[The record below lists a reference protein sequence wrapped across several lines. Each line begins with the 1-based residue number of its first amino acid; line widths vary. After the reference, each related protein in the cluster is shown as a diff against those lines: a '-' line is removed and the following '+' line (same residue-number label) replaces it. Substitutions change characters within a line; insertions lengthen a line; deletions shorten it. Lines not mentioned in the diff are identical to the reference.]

1 MRLGLTQTRGY
12 NRAIRSMVLLY
23 QGLRRGGASRPS
35 RALLSV
41 LTCITAVWLGSP
53 LSASTQSSG
62 VQPVAVSEVSER
74 HDFLRAARRALAL
87 GDVAEARRLAIA
99 RGSNDSTAAAVLG
112 LIAARQGNYAEA
124 ERLFLPAIRIDS
136 TGEAALELGLLLT
149 RLGRPAEALDTLAP
163 IINTGARRRVDV
175 ELLRVAEAARAL
187 GRFREAN
194 DFYRR
199 AAAVAP
205 QDPAIN
211 TAWGELFLE
220 KYNIE
225 DAVRS
230 FRTALTADPEW
241 VPAHIGLGRTLVNE
255 NPSDAAEM
263 ARRAIELDESSEAA
277 HLLLAEL
284 ALQERRYDDASLMI
298 KQALSI
304 NANSF
309 EARSLRA
316 AIAYIE
322 DRITDFETE
331 VAGILAL
338 NPRYGE
344 VYRVT
349 GAQAASHYRFDEAV
363 TLVQKSLELSPGS
376 PLAQAELGMHLL
388 RTGDEVSARE
398 QLDQSFETDPFN
410 IVTFNLLQMLDAV
423 DEFETIRKGDL
434 VVRLHPSE
442 SAILGDYVVS
452 LASQALETLG
462 DRYGVEIDGPIL
474 IEVFPRHDDFAVR
487 NLGLPGM
494 IGALGA
500 CFGRVVTMD
509 SPRARPPGT
518 FNWQATLW
526 HEMAHVITLQMS
538 RNRVPRWL
546 TEGISVYEEGLA
558 NPAWGR
564 NMELTFAQALE
575 SGETLPLRQLN
586 TGFTKPETIVLA
598 YYQASLVVE
607 HLVDLYGENMLPE
620 MLRGYAEGFDTEALL
635 ERVAGIDFDALQES
649 FDIALEERF
658 GSLQRALQQPV
669 SGPLP
674 EAGTQLDMLGALA
687 RSYPASYA
695 IQVTYGHALYSAGE
709 LDAAVDVLEHALTLV
724 TVATGANSP
733 RALLAEIAI
742 KQGQRDRAMNQL
754 VGLLAYDHQ
763 DLQSARQLAALAEET
778 GHREHQQVAYER
790 IIAIDPFD
798 VVPHAAL
805 GRLAL
810 DSGEIEK
817 AVQEFRV
824 ALAAGPVDVVVAHCD
839 LAESLILA
847 GKIGEAKQHALAA
860 LEIAPSYERGQELLL
875 RTVGELP

>member
-1 MRLGLTQTRGY
+1 MLLLG
-12 NRAIRSMVLLY
+12 

-41 LTCITAVWLGSP
+41 LTCVTAIWLGGLLRASSRSP
-53 LSASTQSSG
+53 D
-62 VQPVAVSEVSER
+62 VQPVSVTEVSQRQE
-74 HDFLRAARRALAL
+74 FLRTARRALAH
-87 GDVAEARRLAIA
+87 GDVVEARRLAAA
-99 RGSNDSTAAAVLG
+99 RGSNDSAAAAILG
-112 LIAARQGNYAEA
+112 LIASRQGNYAEA
-124 ERLFLPAIRIDS
+124 ERLFLPTISTDP
-136 TGEAALELGLLLT
+136 TGEAALELGLLLM
-149 RLGRPAEALDTLAP
+149 RLGRSAEAVQSLAP
-163 IINTGARRRVDV
+163 IINSGTRRRVDV

-194 DFYRR
+194 EFFRR
-199 AAAVAP
+199 AAAVTP
-205 QDPAIN
+205 KDPAIN

-220 KYNIE
+220 KYNIQ

-230 FRTALTADPEW
+230 FQAALNADPEW
-241 VPAHIGLGRTLVNE
+241 VPAHVGLARALVGE

-263 ARRAIELDESSEAA
+263 ARHAIDLDESSEAA

-284 ALQERRYDDASLMI
+284 ALDERRYDDASLMTE
-298 KQALSI
+298 QALSI

-322 DRITDFETE
+322 DRIDDFEAE
-331 VAGILAL
+331 VTGVLAL

-363 TLVQKSLELSPGS
+363 VLVRKSLDLSPGS

-388 RTGDEVSARE
+388 RTGDEVGARE
-398 QLDQSFETDPFN
+398 NLDQSFEADPFN
-410 IVTFNLLQMLDAV
+410 IITFNLLRMLDAV

-434 VVRLHPSE
+434 IVRLHPDE
-442 SAILGDYVVS
+442 FPVMGDYVVS

-462 DRYGVEIDGPIL
+462 GRYGVEVDGPIL

-558 NPAWGR
+558 RPAWGR

-586 TGFTKPETIVLA
+586 AGFTNPETISLA
-598 YYQASLVVE
+598 YYQASLLVE
-607 HLVDLYGENMLPE
+607 HLVDVYGDNMLHG
-620 MLRGYAEGFDTEALL
+620 MLRSYAEGLDTEAAL
-635 ERVAGIDFDALQES
+635 EQVAGTDFDELQET
-649 FDIALEERF
+649 FDVAIEERF
-658 GSLQRALQQPV
+658 GGLRRALRQPV
-669 SGPLP
+669 SGALP
-674 EAGTQLDMLGALA
+674 EAGTQLDMLNALA
-687 RSYPASYA
+687 TSYPASYA

-709 LDAAVDVLEHALTLV
+709 LDAAVDVLERALALV
-724 TVATGANSP
+724 PSATGANSP
-733 RALLAEIAI
+733 RALLVEIAI
-742 KQGQRDRAMNQL
+742 KQGRRDRAMNEL
-754 VGLLAYDHQ
+754 AGLLGYDHQ
-763 DLQSARQLAALAEET
+763 DLESARQLAALAEET
-778 GHREHQQVAYER
+778 GHRKYQQVAYER
-790 IIAIDPFD
+790 IIEIDPFD

-847 GKIGEAKQHALAA
+847 GNMDEAKRHALAA

-875 RTVGELP
+875 RTVGEVP

>member
-1 MRLGLTQTRGY
+1 MLLLG
-12 NRAIRSMVLLY
+12 

-41 LTCITAVWLGSP
+41 LTCVTAIWLGG
-53 LSASTQSSG
+53 LLRASSRPPD
-62 VQPVAVSEVSER
+62 VQPVTVTEVSQR
-74 HDFLRAARRALAL
+74 HEFLRSARRALAH
-87 GDVAEARRLAIA
+87 GDVIEARRLVAA
-99 RGSNDSTAAAVLG
+99 RGSNDSAAAAILG
-112 LIAARQGNYAEA
+112 LIASRQGKYAEA
-124 ERLFLPAIRIDS
+124 ERLFLPAIGTDP
-136 TGEAALELGLLLT
+136 TGEAALELGLLLM
-149 RLGRPAEALDTLAP
+149 RLGRSAEAVESLAP
-163 IINTGARRRVDV
+163 IINSGTRRRVDV
-175 ELLRVAEAARAL
+175 ELLRVAEAARVL

-194 DFYRR
+194 EFFRR
-199 AAAVAP
+199 AAAVTP

-220 KYNIE
+220 KYNMQ

-230 FRTALTADPEW
+230 FQAALNADPKW
-241 VPAHIGLGRTLVNE
+241 VPAHVGLARALVSE
-255 NPSDAAEM
+255 NPSDSAEM
-263 ARRAIELDESSEAA
+263 ARHAIDLDESSEAA

-284 ALQERRYDDASLMI
+284 ALDERRYDDASLMTE
-298 KQALSI
+298 QALSI

-322 DRITDFETE
+322 DRIDEFEAE
-331 VAGILAL
+331 VTGVLAL
-338 NPRYGE
+338 TPRNGE
-344 VYRVT
+344 IYRVP

-363 TLVQKSLELSPGS
+363 VLVRKALDLSPGS

-388 RTGDEVSARE
+388 RTGDEVGARE
-398 QLDQSFETDPFN
+398 NLDQSFEADPFN
-410 IVTFNLLQMLDAV
+410 IVTFNLLRMLDAV

-434 VVRLHPSE
+434 VVRLHPDE
-442 SAILGDYVVS
+442 FPVMGDYVVS

-462 DRYGVEIDGPIL
+462 GRYGVEVDGPIL

-558 NPAWGR
+558 KAAWGR

-586 TGFTKPETIVLA
+586 AGFTNPETISLA
-598 YYQASLVVE
+598 YYQASLLVE
-607 HLVDLYGENMLPE
+607 HLVDVYGDNMLHG
-620 MLRGYAEGFDTEALL
+620 MLRSYAEGLDTEAAL
-635 ERVAGIDFDALQES
+635 EQVAGTDFDELQET
-649 FDIALEERF
+649 FDVALEERF
-658 GSLQRALQQPV
+658 GGLRRALRQPV
-669 SGPLP
+669 SGALP
-674 EAGTQLDMLGALA
+674 EAGTQLDMLNALA
-687 RSYPASYA
+687 TSYPASYA

-709 LDAAVDVLEHALTLV
+709 LDAAVDVLERALALV
-724 TVATGANSP
+724 PLATGASSP

-742 KQGQRDRAMNQL
+742 KQGRRDRAMNEL
-754 VGLLAYDHQ
+754 AGLLGYDHQ
-763 DLQSARQLAALAEET
+763 DLESARQLAALAEET
-778 GHREHQQVAYER
+778 GHREYQQVAYER
-790 IIAIDPFD
+790 IIEIDPFD

-824 ALAAGPVDVVVAHCD
+824 ALAAGPVDIVVAHCD
-839 LAESLILA
+839 LAESLILV
-847 GKIGEAKQHALAA
+847 GKMDEAKRHALAA

-875 RTVGELP
+875 RTVGEVP

>member
-1 MRLGLTQTRGY
+1 MPLGLTQTRGY
-12 NRAIRSMVLLY
+12 NRAIRSMVLLD

-149 RLGRPAEALDTLAP
+149 RLGRSAEALDTLAP

-187 GRFREAN
+187 GQSREAN
-194 DFYRR
+194 DFFRR
-199 AAAVAP
+199 AAAAAP

-241 VPAHIGLGRTLVNE
+241 VPAHVGLGRTLVSE

-284 ALQERRYDDASLMI
+284 ALQERRYDDASLI
-298 KQALSI
+298 IEQALSI

-322 DRITDFETE
+322 DRIKDFETE
-331 VAGILAL
+331 VAGVLAL
-338 NPRYGE
+338 NPHYGE

-363 TLVQKSLELSPGS
+363 TLVQKSLDLSPGS

-442 SAILGDYVVS
+442 SPILGDYVVS

-462 DRYGVEIDGPIL
+462 GRYGVEIDGPIL
-474 IEVFPRHDDFAVR
+474 IEVFP
-487 NLGLPGM
+487 
-494 IGALGA
+494 
-500 CFGRVVTMD
+500 
-509 SPRARPPGT
+509 
-518 FNWQATLW
+518 
-526 HEMAHVITLQMS
+526 
-538 RNRVPRWL
+538 
-546 TEGISVYEEGLA
+546 
-558 NPAWGR
+558 
-564 NMELTFAQALE
+564 
-575 SGETLPLRQLN
+575 
-586 TGFTKPETIVLA
+586 
-598 YYQASLVVE
+598 
-607 HLVDLYGENMLPE
+607 
-620 MLRGYAEGFDTEALL
+620 
-635 ERVAGIDFDALQES
+635 
-649 FDIALEERF
+649 
-658 GSLQRALQQPV
+658 
-669 SGPLP
+669 
-674 EAGTQLDMLGALA
+674 
-687 RSYPASYA
+687 
-695 IQVTYGHALYSAGE
+695 
-709 LDAAVDVLEHALTLV
+709 
-724 TVATGANSP
+724 
-733 RALLAEIAI
+733 
-742 KQGQRDRAMNQL
+742 
-754 VGLLAYDHQ
+754 
-763 DLQSARQLAALAEET
+763 
-778 GHREHQQVAYER
+778 
-790 IIAIDPFD
+790 
-798 VVPHAAL
+798 
-805 GRLAL
+805 
-810 DSGEIEK
+810 
-817 AVQEFRV
+817 
-824 ALAAGPVDVVVAHCD
+824 
-839 LAESLILA
+839 
-847 GKIGEAKQHALAA
+847 
-860 LEIAPSYERGQELLL
+860 
-875 RTVGELP
+875 

>member
-1 MRLGLTQTRGY
+1 MLLLG
-12 NRAIRSMVLLY
+12 

-41 LTCITAVWLGSP
+41 LTCVTAIWLGGL
-53 LSASTQSSG
+53 LSASSRPPD
-62 VQPVAVSEVSER
+62 VQPVTVTEVSQR
-74 HDFLRAARRALAL
+74 HEFLRTARRALAH
-87 GDVAEARRLAIA
+87 GDVIEARRLVAA
-99 RGSNDSTAAAVLG
+99 RGSNDSAAAAILG
-112 LIAARQGNYAEA
+112 LIASRQGKYAEA
-124 ERLFLPAIRIDS
+124 ERLFLPAIGTDP
-136 TGEAALELGLLLT
+136 TGEAALELGLLLM
-149 RLGRPAEALDTLAP
+149 RLGRSSEAVESLAP
-163 IINTGARRRVDV
+163 IINSGTRRRVDV

-194 DFYRR
+194 EFFRR
-199 AAAVAP
+199 AAAVTP

-220 KYNIE
+220 KYNMQ

-230 FRTALTADPEW
+230 FQSALNADPKW
-241 VPAHIGLGRTLVNE
+241 VPAHVGLARALVSE

-263 ARRAIELDESSEAA
+263 ARHAIDLDESSEAA

-284 ALQERRYDDASLMI
+284 ALDERRYDDASLMTE
-298 KQALSI
+298 QALSI

-322 DRITDFETE
+322 DRIDEFEAE
-331 VAGILAL
+331 VTGVLAL

-344 VYRVT
+344 IYRVT

-363 TLVQKSLELSPGS
+363 ALVRKALDLSPGS
-376 PLAQAELGMHLL
+376 PLAQADLGMHLL
-388 RTGDEVSARE
+388 RTGDEVGARE
-398 QLDQSFETDPFN
+398 NLDQSFEADPFN
-410 IVTFNLLQMLDAV
+410 IITFNLLRMLDAV
-423 DEFETIRKGDL
+423 DEFETIRKGNL
-434 VVRLHPSE
+434 VVRLHPDEFPVMS
-442 SAILGDYVVS
+442 DYVVS
-452 LASQALETLG
+452 LASQALETIG
-462 DRYGVEIDGPIL
+462 GRYGVEVDGPIL

-558 NPAWGR
+558 KAAWGR

-586 TGFTKPETIVLA
+586 AGFTNPETISLA
-598 YYQASLVVE
+598 YYQASLLVV
-607 HLVDLYGENMLPE
+607 HLVDVYGDSMLHG
-620 MLRGYAEGFDTEALL
+620 MLRSYAEGLDTEAAL
-635 ERVAGIDFDALQES
+635 EQVAGTDFDELQET
-649 FDIALEERF
+649 FDVALEERF
-658 GSLQRALQQPV
+658 GGLRRALRQPV
-669 SGPLP
+669 SGALP
-674 EAGTQLDMLGALA
+674 EAGTQLDMLNALA
-687 RSYPASYA
+687 TSYPASYA

-709 LDAAVDVLEHALTLV
+709 LDAAVDVLERALALV
-724 TVATGANSP
+724 PLATGASSP

-742 KQGQRDRAMNQL
+742 KQGRRDRAMNEL
-754 VGLLAYDHQ
+754 AGLLGYDHQ
-763 DLQSARQLAALAEET
+763 DLESARQLAALAEET
-778 GHREHQQVAYER
+778 GHREYQQVAYER
-790 IIAIDPFD
+790 IIEIDPFD

-839 LAESLILA
+839 LAESLILV
-847 GKIGEAKQHALAA
+847 GKMDEAKRHALAA

-875 RTVGELP
+875 RTVGEVP

>member
-1 MRLGLTQTRGY
+1 MLLLG
-12 NRAIRSMVLLY
+12 

-41 LTCITAVWLGSP
+41 LTCVTAIWLGG
-53 LSASTQSSG
+53 LLRASSRPPD
-62 VQPVAVSEVSER
+62 VQPVTVTEVSQR
-74 HDFLRAARRALAL
+74 HEFLRTARRALAH
-87 GDVAEARRLAIA
+87 GDVIEARRLVAA
-99 RGSNDSTAAAVLG
+99 RGSNDSAAAAILG
-112 LIAARQGNYAEA
+112 LIASRQGKYAEA
-124 ERLFLPAIRIDS
+124 ERLFLPAIGTDP
-136 TGEAALELGLLLT
+136 TGEAALELGLLLM
-149 RLGRPAEALDTLAP
+149 RLGRSAEAVESLAP
-163 IINTGARRRVDV
+163 IINSGTRRRVDV

-194 DFYRR
+194 EFFRR
-199 AAAVAP
+199 AAAVTP

-220 KYNIE
+220 KYNMQ

-230 FRTALTADPEW
+230 FQSALNADPKW
-241 VPAHIGLGRTLVNE
+241 VPAHVGLARALVSE

-263 ARRAIELDESSEAA
+263 ARHAINLDESSEAA

-284 ALQERRYDDASLMI
+284 ALDERRYDDASLMTE
-298 KQALSI
+298 QALSI

-322 DRITDFETE
+322 DRIDEFEAE
-331 VAGILAL
+331 VTGVLAL

-344 VYRVT
+344 IYRVT

-363 TLVQKSLELSPGS
+363 ALVRKALDLSPGS
-376 PLAQAELGMHLL
+376 PLAQADLGMHLL
-388 RTGDEVSARE
+388 RTGDEVGARE
-398 QLDQSFETDPFN
+398 NLDQSFEADPFN
-410 IVTFNLLQMLDAV
+410 IVTFNLLRMLDAV
-423 DEFETIRKGDL
+423 DEFETIRKGNL
-434 VVRLHPSE
+434 VVRLHPDE
-442 SAILGDYVVS
+442 FPVMGDYVVS

-462 DRYGVEIDGPIL
+462 GRYGVEVDGPIL

-526 HEMAHVITLQMS
+526 HEMAHVITLQLS

-558 NPAWGR
+558 KAAWGR

-586 TGFTKPETIVLA
+586 AGFTNPETISLA
-598 YYQASLVVE
+598 YYQASLLVE
-607 HLVDLYGENMLPE
+607 HLVDVYGDNMLHG
-620 MLRGYAEGFDTEALL
+620 MLRSYAEGLDTEAAL
-635 ERVAGIDFDALQES
+635 EQVAGTDFDELQET
-649 FDIALEERF
+649 FDVALEERF
-658 GSLQRALQQPV
+658 GGLRRALRQPV
-669 SGPLP
+669 SGALP
-674 EAGTQLDMLGALA
+674 EAGTQLDMLNALA
-687 RSYPASYA
+687 TSYPASYA

-709 LDAAVDVLEHALTLV
+709 LDAAVDVLERALALIPL
-724 TVATGANSP
+724 ATGASSP

-742 KQGQRDRAMNQL
+742 KQGRRDRAMNEL
-754 VGLLAYDHQ
+754 AGLLGYDHQ
-763 DLQSARQLAALAEET
+763 DLESARQLAALAEET
-778 GHREHQQVAYER
+778 GHREYQQVAYER
-790 IIAIDPFD
+790 IIEIDPFD

-839 LAESLILA
+839 LAESLILV
-847 GKIGEAKQHALAA
+847 GKMDEAKRHALAA

-875 RTVGELP
+875 RTVGEVP

>member
-1 MRLGLTQTRGY
+1 MLLLG
-12 NRAIRSMVLLY
+12 

-41 LTCITAVWLGSP
+41 LTCVTAIWLGG
-53 LSASTQSSG
+53 LLRASSRPPD
-62 VQPVAVSEVSER
+62 VQPVTVTEVSQR
-74 HDFLRAARRALAL
+74 HEFLRSARRALAH
-87 GDVAEARRLAIA
+87 GDVIEARRLVAA
-99 RGSNDSTAAAVLG
+99 RGSNDSAAAAILG
-112 LIAARQGNYAEA
+112 LIASRQGKYAEA
-124 ERLFLPAIRIDS
+124 ERLFLPAIGTDP
-136 TGEAALELGLLLT
+136 TGEAALELGLLLM
-149 RLGRPAEALDTLAP
+149 RLGRSAEAVESLAP
-163 IINTGARRRVDV
+163 IINSGTRRRVDV
-175 ELLRVAEAARAL
+175 ELLRVAEAARVL

-194 DFYRR
+194 EFFRR
-199 AAAVAP
+199 AAAVTP

-220 KYNIE
+220 KYNMQ

-230 FRTALTADPEW
+230 FQAALNADPKW
-241 VPAHIGLGRTLVNE
+241 VPAHVGLARALVSE
-255 NPSDAAEM
+255 NPSDSAEM
-263 ARRAIELDESSEAA
+263 ARHAIDLDESSEAA

-284 ALQERRYDDASLMI
+284 ALDERRYDDASLMTE
-298 KQALSI
+298 QALSI

-322 DRITDFETE
+322 DRIDEFEAE
-331 VAGILAL
+331 VTGVLAL
-338 NPRYGE
+338 NPSYGE
-344 VYRVT
+344 IYRVT

-363 TLVQKSLELSPGS
+363 VLVRKALDLSPGS

-388 RTGDEVSARE
+388 RTGDEVGARE
-398 QLDQSFETDPFN
+398 NLDQSFEADPFN
-410 IVTFNLLQMLDAV
+410 IVTFNLLRMLDAV

-434 VVRLHPSE
+434 VVRLHPDE
-442 SAILGDYVVS
+442 FPVMGDYVVS

-462 DRYGVEIDGPIL
+462 GRYGVEVDGPIL

-558 NPAWGR
+558 KAAWGR

-586 TGFTKPETIVLA
+586 AGFTNPETISLA
-598 YYQASLVVE
+598 YYQASLLVE
-607 HLVDLYGENMLPE
+607 HLVDVYGDNMLHG
-620 MLRGYAEGFDTEALL
+620 MLRSYAEGLDTEAAL
-635 ERVAGIDFDALQES
+635 EQVAGTDFDELQET
-649 FDIALEERF
+649 FDVALEERF
-658 GSLQRALQQPV
+658 GGLRRALRQPV
-669 SGPLP
+669 SGALP
-674 EAGTQLDMLGALA
+674 EAGTQLDMLNALA
-687 RSYPASYA
+687 TSYPASYA

-709 LDAAVDVLEHALTLV
+709 LDAAVDVLERALALV
-724 TVATGANSP
+724 PLATGASSP

-742 KQGQRDRAMNQL
+742 KQGRRDRAMNEL
-754 VGLLAYDHQ
+754 AGLLGYDHQ
-763 DLQSARQLAALAEET
+763 DLESARQLAALAEET
-778 GHREHQQVAYER
+778 GHREYQQVAYER
-790 IIAIDPFD
+790 IIEIDPFD

-824 ALAAGPVDVVVAHCD
+824 ALAAGPVDIVVAHCD
-839 LAESLILA
+839 LAESLILV
-847 GKIGEAKQHALAA
+847 GKMDEAKRHALAA

-875 RTVGELP
+875 RTVGEVP

>member
-1 MRLGLTQTRGY
+1 MLLLG
-12 NRAIRSMVLLY
+12 

-41 LTCITAVWLGSP
+41 LTCVTAIWLGG
-53 LSASTQSSG
+53 LLRASSRPPD
-62 VQPVAVSEVSER
+62 VQPVTVTEVSQR
-74 HDFLRAARRALAL
+74 HEFLRTARRALAH
-87 GDVAEARRLAIA
+87 GDVIEARRLVVA
-99 RGSNDSTAAAVLG
+99 RGSNDSAAAAILG
-112 LIAARQGNYAEA
+112 LIASRQGKYAEA
-124 ERLFLPAIRIDS
+124 ERLFLPAIGTDP
-136 TGEAALELGLLLT
+136 TGEAALELGLLLM
-149 RLGRPAEALDTLAP
+149 RLGRSSEAVESLAP
-163 IINTGARRRVDV
+163 IINSGTRRRVDV

-194 DFYRR
+194 EFFRR
-199 AAAVAP
+199 AAAVTP

-220 KYNIE
+220 KYNMQ

-230 FRTALTADPEW
+230 FQSALNADPKW
-241 VPAHIGLGRTLVNE
+241 VPAHVGLARALVSE
-255 NPSDAAEM
+255 NPSDSAEM
-263 ARRAIELDESSEAA
+263 ARHAIDLDESSEAA

-284 ALQERRYDDASLMI
+284 ALDERRYDDASLMTE
-298 KQALSI
+298 QALSI

-322 DRITDFETE
+322 DRIDEFEAE
-331 VAGILAL
+331 VTGVLAL

-344 VYRVT
+344 IYRVT

-363 TLVQKSLELSPGS
+363 ALVRKALDLSPGS

-388 RTGDEVSARE
+388 RTGDEVGARE
-398 QLDQSFETDPFN
+398 NLDQSFEADPFN
-410 IVTFNLLQMLDAV
+410 IITFNLLRMLDAV
-423 DEFETIRKGDL
+423 DEFETIRKGNL
-434 VVRLHPSE
+434 VVRLHPDEFPVMS
-442 SAILGDYVVS
+442 DYVVS
-452 LASQALETLG
+452 LASQALETIG
-462 DRYGVEIDGPIL
+462 GRYGVEVDGPIL

-558 NPAWGR
+558 KAAWGR

-586 TGFTKPETIVLA
+586 AGFTNPETISLA
-598 YYQASLVVE
+598 YYQASLLVE
-607 HLVDLYGENMLPE
+607 HLVDVYGDNMLHG
-620 MLRGYAEGFDTEALL
+620 MLRSYAEGLDTEAAL
-635 ERVAGIDFDALQES
+635 EQVAGTDFDELQET
-649 FDIALEERF
+649 FDVALEERF
-658 GSLQRALQQPV
+658 GGLRRALRQPV
-669 SGPLP
+669 SGALP
-674 EAGTQLDMLGALA
+674 EAGTQLDMLNALA
-687 RSYPASYA
+687 TSYPASYA

-709 LDAAVDVLEHALTLV
+709 LDAAVDVLERALALV
-724 TVATGANSP
+724 PLATGASSP

-742 KQGQRDRAMNQL
+742 KQGRRDRAMNEL
-754 VGLLAYDHQ
+754 AGLLGYDHQ
-763 DLQSARQLAALAEET
+763 DLESARQLAALAEET
-778 GHREHQQVAYER
+778 GHREYQQVAYER
-790 IIAIDPFD
+790 IIEIDPFD

-824 ALAAGPVDVVVAHCD
+824 ALAAGPVDIVVAHCD
-839 LAESLILA
+839 LAESLILV
-847 GKIGEAKQHALAA
+847 GKMDEAKRHALAA

-875 RTVGELP
+875 RTVGEVP

>member
-1 MRLGLTQTRGY
+1 MLLLG
-12 NRAIRSMVLLY
+12 

-41 LTCITAVWLGSP
+41 LTCVTAIWLGG
-53 LSASTQSSG
+53 LLRASSRPPD
-62 VQPVAVSEVSER
+62 VQPVTVTEVSQR
-74 HDFLRAARRALAL
+74 HEFLRSARRALAH
-87 GDVAEARRLAIA
+87 GDVIEARRLVAA
-99 RGSNDSTAAAVLG
+99 RGSNDSAAAAILG
-112 LIAARQGNYAEA
+112 LIASRQGKYAEA
-124 ERLFLPAIRIDS
+124 ERLFLPAIGTDP
-136 TGEAALELGLLLT
+136 TGEAALELGLLLM
-149 RLGRPAEALDTLAP
+149 RLGRSAEAVESLAP
-163 IINTGARRRVDV
+163 IINSGTRRRVDV
-175 ELLRVAEAARAL
+175 ELLRVAEAARVL

-194 DFYRR
+194 EFFRR
-199 AAAVAP
+199 AASVTP

-220 KYNIE
+220 KYNMQ

-230 FRTALTADPEW
+230 FQAALNADPKW
-241 VPAHIGLGRTLVNE
+241 VPAHVGLARALVSE
-255 NPSDAAEM
+255 NPSDSAEM
-263 ARRAIELDESSEAA
+263 ARHAIDLDESSEAA

-284 ALQERRYDDASLMI
+284 ALDERRYDDASLMTE
-298 KQALSI
+298 QALSI

-322 DRITDFETE
+322 DRIDEFEAE
-331 VAGILAL
+331 VTGVLAL
-338 NPRYGE
+338 NPSYGE
-344 VYRVT
+344 IYRVT

-363 TLVQKSLELSPGS
+363 VLVRKALDLSPGS

-388 RTGDEVSARE
+388 RTGDEVGARE
-398 QLDQSFETDPFN
+398 NLDQSFEADPFN
-410 IVTFNLLQMLDAV
+410 IVTFNLLRMLDAV

-434 VVRLHPSE
+434 VVRLHPDE
-442 SAILGDYVVS
+442 FPVMGDYVVS

-462 DRYGVEIDGPIL
+462 GRYGVEVDGPIL

-558 NPAWGR
+558 KAAWGR

-586 TGFTKPETIVLA
+586 AGFTNPETISLA
-598 YYQASLVVE
+598 YYQASLLVE
-607 HLVDLYGENMLPE
+607 HLVDVYGDNMLHG
-620 MLRGYAEGFDTEALL
+620 MLRSYAEGLDTEAAL
-635 ERVAGIDFDALQES
+635 EQVAGTDFDELQET
-649 FDIALEERF
+649 FDVALEERF
-658 GSLQRALQQPV
+658 GGLRRALRQPV
-669 SGPLP
+669 SGALP
-674 EAGTQLDMLGALA
+674 EAGTQLDMLNALA
-687 RSYPASYA
+687 TSYPASYA

-709 LDAAVDVLEHALTLV
+709 LDAAVDVLERALALV
-724 TVATGANSP
+724 PLATGASSP

-742 KQGQRDRAMNQL
+742 KQGRRDRAMNEL
-754 VGLLAYDHQ
+754 AGLLGYDHQ
-763 DLQSARQLAALAEET
+763 DLESARQLAALAEET
-778 GHREHQQVAYER
+778 GHREYQQVAYER
-790 IIAIDPFD
+790 IIEIDPFD

-824 ALAAGPVDVVVAHCD
+824 ALAAGPVDIVVAHCD
-839 LAESLILA
+839 LAESLILV
-847 GKIGEAKQHALAA
+847 GKMDEAKRHALAA

-875 RTVGELP
+875 RTVGEVP

>member
-1 MRLGLTQTRGY
+1 MLLLG
-12 NRAIRSMVLLY
+12 

-41 LTCITAVWLGSP
+41 LTCVTAIWLGG
-53 LSASTQSSG
+53 LLRASSRPPD
-62 VQPVAVSEVSER
+62 VQPVTVTEVSQR
-74 HDFLRAARRALAL
+74 HEFLRSARRALAH
-87 GDVAEARRLAIA
+87 GDVIEARRLVAA
-99 RGSNDSTAAAVLG
+99 RGSNDSAAAAILG
-112 LIAARQGNYAEA
+112 LIASRQGKYAEA
-124 ERLFLPAIRIDS
+124 ERLFLPAIGTDP
-136 TGEAALELGLLLT
+136 TGEAALELGLLLM
-149 RLGRPAEALDTLAP
+149 RLGRSAEAVESLAP
-163 IINTGARRRVDV
+163 IINSGTRRRVDV
-175 ELLRVAEAARAL
+175 ELLRVAEAARVL

-194 DFYRR
+194 EFFRR
-199 AAAVAP
+199 AAAVTP

-220 KYNIE
+220 KYNMQ

-230 FRTALTADPEW
+230 FQAALNADPKW
-241 VPAHIGLGRTLVNE
+241 VPAHVGLARALVSE
-255 NPSDAAEM
+255 NPSDSAEM
-263 ARRAIELDESSEAA
+263 ARHAIDLDESSEAA

-284 ALQERRYDDASLMI
+284 ALDERRYDDASLMTE
-298 KQALSI
+298 QALSI

-331 VAGILAL
+331 VAGLLAL
-338 NPRYGE
+338 NPHYGE

-363 TLVQKSLELSPGS
+363 VLVRKALDLSPGS

-388 RTGDEVSARE
+388 RTGDEVGARE
-398 QLDQSFETDPFN
+398 NLDQSFEADPFN
-410 IVTFNLLQMLDAV
+410 IVTFNLLRMLDAV

-434 VVRLHPSE
+434 VVRLHPDE
-442 SAILGDYVVS
+442 FPVMGDYVVS

-462 DRYGVEIDGPIL
+462 GRYGVEVDGPIL

-558 NPAWGR
+558 KAAWGR

-586 TGFTKPETIVLA
+586 AGFTNPETISLA
-598 YYQASLVVE
+598 YYQASLLVE
-607 HLVDLYGENMLPE
+607 HLVDVYGDNMLHG
-620 MLRGYAEGFDTEALL
+620 MLRSYAEGLDTEAAL
-635 ERVAGIDFDALQES
+635 EQVAGTDFDELQET
-649 FDIALEERF
+649 FDVALEERF
-658 GSLQRALQQPV
+658 GGLRRALRQPV
-669 SGPLP
+669 SGALP
-674 EAGTQLDMLGALA
+674 EAGTQLDMLNALA
-687 RSYPASYA
+687 TSYPASYA

-709 LDAAVDVLEHALTLV
+709 LDAAVDVLERALALV
-724 TVATGANSP
+724 PLATGASSP

-742 KQGQRDRAMNQL
+742 KQGRRDRAMNEL
-754 VGLLAYDHQ
+754 AGLLGYDHQ
-763 DLQSARQLAALAEET
+763 DLESARQLAALAEET
-778 GHREHQQVAYER
+778 GHREYQQVAYER
-790 IIAIDPFD
+790 IIEIDPFD

-824 ALAAGPVDVVVAHCD
+824 ALAAGPVDIVVAHCD
-839 LAESLILA
+839 LAESLILV
-847 GKIGEAKQHALAA
+847 GKMDEAKRHALAA

-875 RTVGELP
+875 RTVGEVP

>member
-1 MRLGLTQTRGY
+1 MLLLG
-12 NRAIRSMVLLY
+12 

-41 LTCITAVWLGSP
+41 LTCVTAIWLGG
-53 LSASTQSSG
+53 LLRASSRPPD
-62 VQPVAVSEVSER
+62 VQPVTVTEVSQR
-74 HDFLRAARRALAL
+74 HEFLRTARRALAH
-87 GDVAEARRLAIA
+87 GDVIEARRLVVA
-99 RGSNDSTAAAVLG
+99 RGSNDSAAAAILG
-112 LIAARQGNYAEA
+112 LIASRQGKYAEA
-124 ERLFLPAIRIDS
+124 ERLFLPAIGTDP
-136 TGEAALELGLLLT
+136 TGEAALELGLLLM
-149 RLGRPAEALDTLAP
+149 RLGRSSEAVESLAP
-163 IINTGARRRVDV
+163 IINSGTRRRVDV

-194 DFYRR
+194 EFFRR
-199 AAAVAP
+199 AAAVTP

-220 KYNIE
+220 KYNMQ

-230 FRTALTADPEW
+230 FQSALNADPKW
-241 VPAHIGLGRTLVNE
+241 VPAHVGLARALVSE

-263 ARRAIELDESSEAA
+263 ARHAIDLDESSEAA

-284 ALQERRYDDASLMI
+284 ALDERRYDDASLMTE
-298 KQALSI
+298 QALSI

-322 DRITDFETE
+322 DRIDEFEAE
-331 VAGILAL
+331 VTGVLAL

-344 VYRVT
+344 IYRVT

-363 TLVQKSLELSPGS
+363 ALVRKALDLSPGS
-376 PLAQAELGMHLL
+376 PLAQADLGMHLL
-388 RTGDEVSARE
+388 RTGDEVGARE
-398 QLDQSFETDPFN
+398 NLDQSFEADPFN
-410 IVTFNLLQMLDAV
+410 IITFNLLRMLDAV
-423 DEFETIRKGDL
+423 DEFETIRKGNL
-434 VVRLHPSE
+434 VVRLHPDEFPVMS
-442 SAILGDYVVS
+442 DYVVS
-452 LASQALETLG
+452 LASQALETIG
-462 DRYGVEIDGPIL
+462 GRYGVEVDGPIL

-558 NPAWGR
+558 KAAWGR

-586 TGFTKPETIVLA
+586 AGFTNPETISLA
-598 YYQASLVVE
+598 YYQASLLVE
-607 HLVDLYGENMLPE
+607 HLVDVYGDSMLHG
-620 MLRGYAEGFDTEALL
+620 MLRSYAEGLDTEAAL
-635 ERVAGIDFDALQES
+635 EQVAGTDFDELQET
-649 FDIALEERF
+649 FDVALEERF
-658 GSLQRALQQPV
+658 GGLRRALRQPV
-669 SGPLP
+669 SGALP
-674 EAGTQLDMLGALA
+674 EAGTQLDMLNALA
-687 RSYPASYA
+687 TSYPASYA

-709 LDAAVDVLEHALTLV
+709 LDAAVDVLERALALV
-724 TVATGANSP
+724 PLATGASSP

-742 KQGQRDRAMNQL
+742 KQGRRDRAMNEL
-754 VGLLAYDHQ
+754 AGLLGYDHQ
-763 DLQSARQLAALAEET
+763 DLESARQLAALAEET
-778 GHREHQQVAYER
+778 GHREYQQVAYER
-790 IIAIDPFD
+790 IIEIDPFD

-839 LAESLILA
+839 LAESLILV
-847 GKIGEAKQHALAA
+847 GKMDEAKRHALAA

-875 RTVGELP
+875 RTVGEVP

>member
-1 MRLGLTQTRGY
+1 MLLLG
-12 NRAIRSMVLLY
+12 

-41 LTCITAVWLGSP
+41 LTCVTAIWLGG
-53 LSASTQSSG
+53 LLRASSRPPD
-62 VQPVAVSEVSER
+62 VQPVTVTEVSQR
-74 HDFLRAARRALAL
+74 HEFLRTARRALAH
-87 GDVAEARRLAIA
+87 GDVIEARRLVVA
-99 RGSNDSTAAAVLG
+99 RGSNDSAAAAILG
-112 LIAARQGNYAEA
+112 LIASRQGKYAEA
-124 ERLFLPAIRIDS
+124 ERLFLPAIGTDP
-136 TGEAALELGLLLT
+136 TGEAALELGLLLM
-149 RLGRPAEALDTLAP
+149 RLGRSAEAVESLAP
-163 IINTGARRRVDV
+163 IINSGTRRRVDV

-194 DFYRR
+194 EFFRR
-199 AAAVAP
+199 AAAVTP

-220 KYNIE
+220 KYNMQ

-230 FRTALTADPEW
+230 FQSALNADPKW
-241 VPAHIGLGRTLVNE
+241 VPAHVGLARALVSE

-263 ARRAIELDESSEAA
+263 ARHAIDLDESSEAA

-284 ALQERRYDDASLMI
+284 ALDERRYDDASLMTE
-298 KQALSI
+298 QALSI
-304 NANSF
+304 TANSF
-309 EARSLRA
+309 EARSFRA

-322 DRITDFETE
+322 DRIDEFEAE
-331 VAGILAL
+331 VTGVLAL

-344 VYRVT
+344 IYRVT

-363 TLVQKSLELSPGS
+363 ALVRKALDLSPGS

-388 RTGDEVSARE
+388 RTGDEVGARE
-398 QLDQSFETDPFN
+398 NLDQSFEADPFN
-410 IVTFNLLQMLDAV
+410 IITFNLLRMLDAV
-423 DEFETIRKGDL
+423 DEFETIRKGNL
-434 VVRLHPSE
+434 VVRLHPDEFPVMS
-442 SAILGDYVVS
+442 DYVVS
-452 LASQALETLG
+452 LASQALETIG
-462 DRYGVEIDGPIL
+462 GRYGVEVDGPIL

-558 NPAWGR
+558 KAAWGR

-586 TGFTKPETIVLA
+586 AGFTNPETISLA
-598 YYQASLVVE
+598 YYQASLLVE
-607 HLVDLYGENMLPE
+607 HLVDVYGDNMLHG
-620 MLRGYAEGFDTEALL
+620 MLRSYAEGLDTEAAL
-635 ERVAGIDFDALQES
+635 EQVAGTDFDELQET
-649 FDIALEERF
+649 FDVALEERF
-658 GSLQRALQQPV
+658 GGLRRALRQPV
-669 SGPLP
+669 SGALP
-674 EAGTQLDMLGALA
+674 EAGTHLDMLNALA
-687 RSYPASYA
+687 TSYPASYA

-709 LDAAVDVLEHALTLV
+709 LDAAVDVLERALALV
-724 TVATGANSP
+724 PLATGASSP

-742 KQGQRDRAMNQL
+742 KQGRRDRAMNEL
-754 VGLLAYDHQ
+754 AGLLGYDHQ
-763 DLQSARQLAALAEET
+763 DLESARQLAALAEGT
-778 GHREHQQVAYER
+778 GHREYQQVAYER
-790 IIAIDPFD
+790 IIEIDPFD

-839 LAESLILA
+839 LAESLILV
-847 GKIGEAKQHALAA
+847 GKMDEAKRHALAA

-875 RTVGELP
+875 RTVGEVP

>member
-1 MRLGLTQTRGY
+1 MLLLG
-12 NRAIRSMVLLY
+12 

-41 LTCITAVWLGSP
+41 LTCVTAIWLGGL
-53 LSASTQSSG
+53 LSASSRPPD
-62 VQPVAVSEVSER
+62 VQPVTVTEVSQR
-74 HDFLRAARRALAL
+74 HEFLRTARRALAH
-87 GDVAEARRLAIA
+87 GDVIEARRLVVA
-99 RGSNDSTAAAVLG
+99 RGSNDSAAAAILG
-112 LIAARQGNYAEA
+112 LIASRQGKYAEA
-124 ERLFLPAIRIDS
+124 ERLFLPAIGTDP
-136 TGEAALELGLLLT
+136 TGEAALELGLLLM
-149 RLGRPAEALDTLAP
+149 RLGRSAEAVETLAP
-163 IINTGARRRVDV
+163 IINSGTRRRVDV

-194 DFYRR
+194 EFFRR
-199 AAAVAP
+199 AAAVTP

-220 KYNIE
+220 KYNMQ

-230 FRTALTADPEW
+230 FQSALNADPKW
-241 VPAHIGLGRTLVNE
+241 VPAHVGLARALVSE

-263 ARRAIELDESSEAA
+263 ARHAIDLDESSEAA

-284 ALQERRYDDASLMI
+284 ALDERRYDDASLMTE
-298 KQALSI
+298 QALSI

-322 DRITDFETE
+322 DRIDEFEAE
-331 VAGILAL
+331 VTGVLAL

-344 VYRVT
+344 IYRVT

-363 TLVQKSLELSPGS
+363 ALVRKALDLSPGS

-388 RTGDEVSARE
+388 RTGDEVGARE
-398 QLDQSFETDPFN
+398 NLDQSFEADPFN
-410 IVTFNLLQMLDAV
+410 IVTFNLLRMLDAV
-423 DEFETIRKGDL
+423 DEFETIRKGNL
-434 VVRLHPSE
+434 VVRLHPDE
-442 SAILGDYVVS
+442 FPVMGDYVVS
-452 LASQALETLG
+452 LASQALETIG
-462 DRYGVEIDGPIL
+462 GRYGVEVDGPIL

-558 NPAWGR
+558 KAAWGR

-586 TGFTKPETIVLA
+586 AGFTNPETISLA
-598 YYQASLVVE
+598 YYQASLLVE
-607 HLVDLYGENMLPE
+607 HLVDVYGDNMLHG
-620 MLRGYAEGFDTEALL
+620 MLRSYAEGLDTEAAL
-635 ERVAGIDFDALQES
+635 EQVAGTDFDELQET
-649 FDIALEERF
+649 FDVALEERF
-658 GSLQRALQQPV
+658 GGLRRALRQPV
-669 SGPLP
+669 SGALP
-674 EAGTQLDMLGALA
+674 EAGTQLDMLNALA
-687 RSYPASYA
+687 TSYPASYA

-709 LDAAVDVLEHALTLV
+709 LDAAVDVLERALALV
-724 TVATGANSP
+724 PLATGASSP

-742 KQGQRDRAMNQL
+742 KQGRRDRAMNEL
-754 VGLLAYDHQ
+754 AGLLGYDHQ
-763 DLQSARQLAALAEET
+763 DLESARQLAALAEET
-778 GHREHQQVAYER
+778 GHREYQQVAYER
-790 IIAIDPFD
+790 IIEIDPFD

-839 LAESLILA
+839 LAESLILV
-847 GKIGEAKQHALAA
+847 GKMDEAKRHALAA

-875 RTVGELP
+875 RTVGEVP

>member
-1 MRLGLTQTRGY
+1 MLLLG
-12 NRAIRSMVLLY
+12 

-41 LTCITAVWLGSP
+41 LTCVTAIWLGGLLRASSRSP
-53 LSASTQSSG
+53 D
-62 VQPVAVSEVSER
+62 VQPVSVTEVSQRQE
-74 HDFLRAARRALAL
+74 FLRTARRALAH
-87 GDVAEARRLAIA
+87 GDVIEARRLVVA
-99 RGSNDSTAAAVLG
+99 RGSNDSAAAAILG
-112 LIAARQGNYAEA
+112 LIASRQGKYAEA
-124 ERLFLPAIRIDS
+124 ERLFLPAIGTDP
-136 TGEAALELGLLLT
+136 TGEAALELGLLLM
-149 RLGRPAEALDTLAP
+149 RLGRSSEAVESLAP
-163 IINTGARRRVDV
+163 IINSGTRRRVDV

-194 DFYRR
+194 EFFRR
-199 AAAVAP
+199 AAAVTP

-220 KYNIE
+220 KYNMQ

-230 FRTALTADPEW
+230 FQSALNADPKW
-241 VPAHIGLGRTLVNE
+241 VPAHVGLARALVSE

-263 ARRAIELDESSEAA
+263 ARHAIDLDESSEAA

-284 ALQERRYDDASLMI
+284 ALDERRYDDASLMTE
-298 KQALSI
+298 QALSI

-322 DRITDFETE
+322 DRIDEFEAE
-331 VAGILAL
+331 VTGVLAL

-344 VYRVT
+344 IYRVT

-363 TLVQKSLELSPGS
+363 ALVRKALDLSPGS

-388 RTGDEVSARE
+388 RTGDEVGARE
-398 QLDQSFETDPFN
+398 NLDQSFEADPFN
-410 IVTFNLLQMLDAV
+410 IITFNLLRMLDAV
-423 DEFETIRKGDL
+423 DEFETIRKGNL
-434 VVRLHPSE
+434 VVRLHPDEFPVMS
-442 SAILGDYVVS
+442 DYVVS
-452 LASQALETLG
+452 LASQALETIG
-462 DRYGVEIDGPIL
+462 GRYGVEVEGPIL

-558 NPAWGR
+558 KAAWGR

-586 TGFTKPETIVLA
+586 AGFTNPETISLA
-598 YYQASLVVE
+598 YYQASLLVE
-607 HLVDLYGENMLPE
+607 HLVDVYGDSMLHG
-620 MLRGYAEGFDTEALL
+620 MLRSYAEGLDTEAAL
-635 ERVAGIDFDALQES
+635 EQVAGTDFDELQET
-649 FDIALEERF
+649 FDVALEERF
-658 GSLQRALQQPV
+658 GGLRRALRQPV
-669 SGPLP
+669 SGALP
-674 EAGTQLDMLGALA
+674 EAGTQLDMLNALA
-687 RSYPASYA
+687 TSYPASYA
-695 IQVTYGHALYSAGE
+695 IQVTYGNALYSAGE
-709 LDAAVDVLEHALTLV
+709 LDAAVDVLERALALV
-724 TVATGANSP
+724 PFATGASSP

-742 KQGQRDRAMNQL
+742 KQGKRDRAMNEL
-754 VGLLAYDHQ
+754 AGLLGYDHQ
-763 DLQSARQLAALAEET
+763 DLESARQLAALAEET
-778 GHREHQQVAYER
+778 GHREYQQVAYER
-790 IIAIDPFD
+790 IIEIDPFD

-839 LAESLILA
+839 LAESLILV
-847 GKIGEAKQHALAA
+847 GKMDEAKRHALAA

-875 RTVGELP
+875 RTVGEVP

>member
-1 MRLGLTQTRGY
+1 M
-12 NRAIRSMVLLY
+12 A
-23 QGLRRGGASRPS
+23 
-35 RALLSV
+35 
-41 LTCITAVWLGSP
+41 
-53 LSASTQSSG
+53 
-62 VQPVAVSEVSER
+62 
-74 HDFLRAARRALAL
+74 
-87 GDVAEARRLAIA
+87 A
-99 RGSNDSTAAAVLG
+99 RGSNDSAAAAILG
-112 LIAARQGNYAEA
+112 LIASRQGKYAEA
-124 ERLFLPAIRIDS
+124 ERLFLPAIGTDP
-136 TGEAALELGLLLT
+136 TGEAALELGLLLM
-149 RLGRPAEALDTLAP
+149 RLGRSAEAVESLAP
-163 IINTGARRRVDV
+163 IINSGTRRRVDV
-175 ELLRVAEAARAL
+175 ELLRVAEAARVL

-194 DFYRR
+194 EFFRR
-199 AAAVAP
+199 AAAVTP

-220 KYNIE
+220 KYNMQ

-230 FRTALTADPEW
+230 FQAALNADPKW
-241 VPAHIGLGRTLVNE
+241 VPAHVGLARALVSE
-255 NPSDAAEM
+255 NPSDSAEM
-263 ARRAIELDESSEAA
+263 ARHAIDLDESSEAA

-284 ALQERRYDDASLMI
+284 ALDERRYDDASLMTE
-298 KQALSI
+298 QALSI

-322 DRITDFETE
+322 DRIDEFEAE
-331 VAGILAL
+331 VTGVLAL
-338 NPRYGE
+338 NPSYGE
-344 VYRVT
+344 IYRVT

-363 TLVQKSLELSPGS
+363 VLVRKALDLSPGS

-388 RTGDEVSARE
+388 RTGDEVGARE
-398 QLDQSFETDPFN
+398 NLDQSFEADPFN
-410 IVTFNLLQMLDAV
+410 IVTFNLLRMLDAV

-434 VVRLHPSE
+434 VVRLHPDE
-442 SAILGDYVVS
+442 FPVMGDYVVS

-462 DRYGVEIDGPIL
+462 GRYGVEVDGPIL

-558 NPAWGR
+558 KAAWGR

-586 TGFTKPETIVLA
+586 AGFTNPETISLA
-598 YYQASLVVE
+598 YYQASLLVE
-607 HLVDLYGENMLPE
+607 HLVDVYGDNMLHG
-620 MLRGYAEGFDTEALL
+620 MLRSYAEGLDTEAAL
-635 ERVAGIDFDALQES
+635 EQVAGTDFDELQET
-649 FDIALEERF
+649 FDVALEERF
-658 GSLQRALQQPV
+658 GGLRRALRQPV
-669 SGPLP
+669 SGALP
-674 EAGTQLDMLGALA
+674 EAGTQLDMLNALA
-687 RSYPASYA
+687 TSYPASYA

-709 LDAAVDVLEHALTLV
+709 LDAAVDVLERALALV
-724 TVATGANSP
+724 PLATGASSP

-742 KQGQRDRAMNQL
+742 KQGRRDRAMNEL
-754 VGLLAYDHQ
+754 AGLLGYDHQ
-763 DLQSARQLAALAEET
+763 DLESARQLAALAEET
-778 GHREHQQVAYER
+778 GHREYQQVAYER
-790 IIAIDPFD
+790 IIEIDPFD

-824 ALAAGPVDVVVAHCD
+824 ALAAGPVDIVVAHCD
-839 LAESLILA
+839 LAESLILV
-847 GKIGEAKQHALAA
+847 GKMDEAKRHALAA

-875 RTVGELP
+875 RTVGEVP

>member
-1 MRLGLTQTRGY
+1 MLLLG
-12 NRAIRSMVLLY
+12 

-41 LTCITAVWLGSP
+41 LTCVTAIWVGGRLR
-53 LSASTQSSG
+53 ASSRPPD
-62 VQPVAVSEVSER
+62 VQPVTVTEVSQR
-74 HDFLRAARRALAL
+74 HEFLRTARRALAH
-87 GDVAEARRLAIA
+87 GDVIEARRLVVA
-99 RGSNDSTAAAVLG
+99 RGSNDSAAAAILG
-112 LIAARQGNYAEA
+112 LIASRQGKYAEA
-124 ERLFLPAIRIDS
+124 ERLFLPAIGTDP
-136 TGEAALELGLLLT
+136 TGEAALELGLLLM
-149 RLGRPAEALDTLAP
+149 RLGRSSEAVESLAP
-163 IINTGARRRVDV
+163 IINSGTRRRVDV

-194 DFYRR
+194 EFFRR
-199 AAAVAP
+199 AAAVTP

-220 KYNIE
+220 KYNMQ

-230 FRTALTADPEW
+230 FQSALNADPKW
-241 VPAHIGLGRTLVNE
+241 VPAHVGLARALVSE

-263 ARRAIELDESSEAA
+263 ARHAIDLDESSEAA

-284 ALQERRYDDASLMI
+284 ALDERRYDDASLMTE
-298 KQALSI
+298 QALSI

-322 DRITDFETE
+322 DRIDEFEAE
-331 VAGILAL
+331 VTGVLAL

-344 VYRVT
+344 IYRVT

-363 TLVQKSLELSPGS
+363 ALVRKALDLSPGS

-388 RTGDEVSARE
+388 RTGDEVGARE
-398 QLDQSFETDPFN
+398 NLDQSFEADPFN
-410 IVTFNLLQMLDAV
+410 IITFNLLRMLDAV
-423 DEFETIRKGDL
+423 DEFETIRKGNL
-434 VVRLHPSE
+434 VVRLHPDEFPVMS
-442 SAILGDYVVS
+442 DYVVS
-452 LASQALETLG
+452 LASQALETIG
-462 DRYGVEIDGPIL
+462 GRYGVEVDGPIL

-558 NPAWGR
+558 KAAWGR

-586 TGFTKPETIVLA
+586 AGFTNPETISLA
-598 YYQASLVVE
+598 YYQASLLVE
-607 HLVDLYGENMLPE
+607 HLVDVYGDNMLHG
-620 MLRGYAEGFDTEALL
+620 MLRSYAEGLDTEAAL
-635 ERVAGIDFDALQES
+635 EQVAGTDFDELQET
-649 FDIALEERF
+649 FDVALEERF
-658 GSLQRALQQPV
+658 GGLRRALRQPV
-669 SGPLP
+669 SGALP
-674 EAGTQLDMLGALA
+674 EAGTQLDMLNALA
-687 RSYPASYA
+687 TSYPASYA

-709 LDAAVDVLEHALTLV
+709 LDAAVDVLERALALV
-724 TVATGANSP
+724 PLATGASSP

-742 KQGQRDRAMNQL
+742 KQGRRDRAMNEL
-754 VGLLAYDHQ
+754 AGLLGYDHQ
-763 DLQSARQLAALAEET
+763 DLESARQLAALAEET
-778 GHREHQQVAYER
+778 GHREYQQVAYER
-790 IIAIDPFD
+790 IIEIDPFD

-839 LAESLILA
+839 LAESLILV
-847 GKIGEAKQHALAA
+847 GKMDEAKRHALAA

-875 RTVGELP
+875 RTVGEVP

>member
-1 MRLGLTQTRGY
+1 MLLLG
-12 NRAIRSMVLLY
+12 

-41 LTCITAVWLGSP
+41 LTCVTAIWLGG
-53 LSASTQSSG
+53 LLRASSRPPD
-62 VQPVAVSEVSER
+62 VQPVTVTEVSQR
-74 HDFLRAARRALAL
+74 HEFLRTARRALAH
-87 GDVAEARRLAIA
+87 GDVIEARRLVVA
-99 RGSNDSTAAAVLG
+99 RGSNDSAAAAILG
-112 LIAARQGNYAEA
+112 LIASRQGKYAEA
-124 ERLFLPAIRIDS
+124 ERLFLPAIGTDP
-136 TGEAALELGLLLT
+136 TGEAALELGLLLM
-149 RLGRPAEALDTLAP
+149 RLGRSSEAVESLAP
-163 IINTGARRRVDV
+163 IINSGTRRRVDV

-194 DFYRR
+194 EFFRR
-199 AAAVAP
+199 AAAVTP

-220 KYNIE
+220 KYNMQ

-230 FRTALTADPEW
+230 FQSALNADPKW
-241 VPAHIGLGRTLVNE
+241 VPAHVGLARALVSE

-263 ARRAIELDESSEAA
+263 ARHAIDLDESSEAA

-284 ALQERRYDDASLMI
+284 ALDERRYDDASLMTE
-298 KQALSI
+298 QALSI
-304 NANSF
+304 TANSF
-309 EARSLRA
+309 EARSFRA

-322 DRITDFETE
+322 DRIDEFEAE
-331 VAGILAL
+331 VTGVLAL

-344 VYRVT
+344 IYRVT

-363 TLVQKSLELSPGS
+363 ALVRKALDLSPGS

-388 RTGDEVSARE
+388 RTGDEVGARE
-398 QLDQSFETDPFN
+398 NLDQSFEADPFN
-410 IVTFNLLQMLDAV
+410 IITFNLLRMLDAV
-423 DEFETIRKGDL
+423 DEFETIRKGNL
-434 VVRLHPSE
+434 VVRLHPDEFPVMS
-442 SAILGDYVVS
+442 DYVVS
-452 LASQALETLG
+452 LASQALETIG
-462 DRYGVEIDGPIL
+462 GRYGVEVDGPIL

-558 NPAWGR
+558 KAAWGR

-586 TGFTKPETIVLA
+586 AGFTNPETISLA
-598 YYQASLVVE
+598 YYQASLLVE
-607 HLVDLYGENMLPE
+607 HLVDVYGDNMLHG
-620 MLRGYAEGFDTEALL
+620 MLRSYAEGLDTEAAL
-635 ERVAGIDFDALQES
+635 EQVAGTDFDELQET
-649 FDIALEERF
+649 FDVALEERF
-658 GSLQRALQQPV
+658 GGLRRALRQPV
-669 SGPLP
+669 SGALP
-674 EAGTQLDMLGALA
+674 EAGTHLDMLNALA
-687 RSYPASYA
+687 TSYPASYA

-709 LDAAVDVLEHALTLV
+709 LDAAVDVLERALALV
-724 TVATGANSP
+724 PLATGASSP

-742 KQGQRDRAMNQL
+742 KQGRRDRAMNEL
-754 VGLLAYDHQ
+754 AGLLGYDHQ
-763 DLQSARQLAALAEET
+763 DLESARLLAALAEET
-778 GHREHQQVAYER
+778 GHREYQQVAYER
-790 IIAIDPFD
+790 IIEIDPFD
-798 VVPHAAL
+798 VVPHAAR

-839 LAESLILA
+839 LAESLILV
-847 GKIGEAKQHALAA
+847 GKMDEAKRHALAA

-875 RTVGELP
+875 RTVGEVP